1 MKENKKIIEQVSVV
15 KRTEMTRGTYE
26 HFRKMVFSGDAIRIK
41 NGLYCNIDDA
51 FMINY
56 EIEKIVPGGIM
67 CMWSAWH
74 YYDLCDTI
82 PYATCV
88 AVDTHR
94 KVSVPEYPKFN
105 LYYWN
110 EKSLNTGVT
119 TVVENNVEFRIYDI
133 ERCVCDALRFRNK
146 IGMDVTAEIINRYLA
161 SDSKNMNKLHEYA
174 RIFKVDKIL
183 KNIIQ
188 YR

>member
-1 MKENKKIIEQVSVV
+1 MEENKVNIIKKKELSRRDYEHLRKEVLNEDVIRV
-15 KRTEMTRGTYE
+15 KR
-26 HFRKMVFSGDAIRIK
+26 
-41 NGLYCNIDDA
+41 GLYCNTADA

-67 CMWSAWH
+67 CMWSAWN

-82 PYATCV
+82 PCATCV
-88 AVDTHR
+88 AVETHR
-94 KVSVPEYPKFN
+94 KVSVPKYPRYD

-110 EKSLNTGVT
+110 EKSLTIGVT
-119 TVVENNVEFRIYDI
+119 TAVENDVEFRIYNV

-146 IGMDVTAEIINRYLA
+146 IGIDSASEIINRYLT
-161 SDSKNMNKLHEYA
+161 SDTKDIEKLYEYA

-183 KNIIQ
+183 KHILQ
-188 YR
+188 FK